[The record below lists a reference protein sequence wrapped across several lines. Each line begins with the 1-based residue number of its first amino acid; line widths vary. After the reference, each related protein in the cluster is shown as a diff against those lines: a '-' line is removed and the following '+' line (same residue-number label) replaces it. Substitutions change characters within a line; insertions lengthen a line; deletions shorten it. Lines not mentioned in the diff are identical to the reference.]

1 MERFFDLPLSQRI
14 LAYGAVFLLVA
25 ALFWYLLYKPTAEQ
39 ITLKQSRQSELEAEQ
54 ATLKAKLKDPKKL
67 QEDIAQVEARFKE
80 ATTQLP
86 EEKEIPELLRQ
97 VSNLGRDSGLEI
109 TLFRQQAETL
119 QDLHAE
125 VPVEM
130 AVRGGYHQIALFFEK
145 VRHLD
150 RIVNI
155 SDIGIKNP
163 QMVDGRLQVDASFF
177 ATTYRFLTEEEQAR
191 IAKQKEEAAKKS
203 GKGGSES

>member
-1 MERFFDLPLSQRI
+1 MERFFELPLSQRI
-14 LAYGAVFLLVA
+14 LAYGVVFLLIA
-25 ALFWYLLYKPTAEQ
+25 GLFWYLLYSPMTEQ
-39 ITLKQSRQSELEAEQ
+39 ITLKQSRQNELETE
-54 ATLKAKLKDPKKL
+54 KASLQSKLKDRKKL
-67 QEDIAQVEARFKE
+67 QEDIAEVEARFKE

-86 EEKEIPELLRQ
+86 EEKEIPELLRN

-109 TLFRQQAETL
+109 TLFRQQAEVL
-119 QDLHAE
+119 HDLHAE

-130 AVRGGYHQIALFFEK
+130 SVRGGYHQIALFFEK
-145 VRHLD
+145 VRRLD

-163 QMVDGRLQVDASFF
+163 QMVDGRLQVDTSFF

-191 IAKQKEEAAKKS
+191 IAKQKEEEAKK
-203 GKGGSES
+203 KGGNGS

>member
-1 MERFFDLPLSQRI
+1 MERFFELPFSQRI
-14 LAYGAVFLLVA
+14 LTYGAVFLLLA
-25 ALFWYLLYKPTAEQ
+25 ALYWYFFYQPLIAQ
-39 ITLKQSRQSELEAEQ
+39 IDAAQSRQSELEAEQ
-54 ATLKAKLKDPKKL
+54 AALKHKLKDPKKL
-67 QEDIAQVEARFKE
+67 QADIAETEARFKE

-86 EEKEIPELLRQ
+86 EQKEIPELLRQ

-119 QDLHAE
+119 QDLYAE

-145 VRHLD
+145 VRHLA

-191 IAKQKEEAAKKS
+191 IAKQKEEEAKKAGKS
-203 GKGGSES
+203 GGES